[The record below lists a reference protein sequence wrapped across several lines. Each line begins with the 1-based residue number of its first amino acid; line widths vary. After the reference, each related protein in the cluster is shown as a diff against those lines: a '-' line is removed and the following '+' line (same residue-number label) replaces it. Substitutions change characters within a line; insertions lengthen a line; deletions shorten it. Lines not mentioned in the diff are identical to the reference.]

1 MNMQTLEIF
10 GGALLVW
17 VVLAIIGAWAGEG
30 SWWHRFALATDV
42 FFAAILLNRR
52 DVTISSWAGIS
63 TSPVAKDLK
72 VVLDEIQTNHVEIA
86 RQSDIQADEAS
97 EEYLKTKDGTVKG

>member
-1 MNMQTLEIF
+1 MQTLEIF

-52 DVTISSWAGIS
+52 DVTISSWSGIS
-63 TSPVAKDLK
+63 TRRVAR
-72 VVLDEIQTNHVEIA
+72 VLAWVLCKIQANHTEIA
-86 RQSDIQADEAS
+86 RQSDIQRAEEAIV
-97 EEYLKTKDGTVKG
+97 YLKTRDGQG